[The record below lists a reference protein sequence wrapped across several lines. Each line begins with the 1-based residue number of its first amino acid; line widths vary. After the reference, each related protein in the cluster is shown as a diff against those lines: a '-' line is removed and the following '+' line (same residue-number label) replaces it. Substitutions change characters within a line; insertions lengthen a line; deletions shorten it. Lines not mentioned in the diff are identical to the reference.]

1 MSNSSQNVGNKSEP
15 NSPGSN
21 SSTRPHSE
29 PLVLASV
36 WECVSPAQADAIL
49 GKSMPGYVY
58 QRDGHP
64 NGDSL
69 ADDLNQREGATAG
82 IVTSSGMAALAAP
95 LLANVSAG
103 DKVVFAKRLYGRT
116 HVLAGDLRR
125 LGVQV
130 ELVDLQDLQT
140 ARQRITKGTKLVL
153 LETIANP
160 LLEVAD
166 VSSLAEIS
174 HAAGA
179 ILLVDNTFASPPV
192 CRPLSLGAD
201 LVMESLTK
209 TLNGHS
215 DVILGYIGGNQQAFG
230 KLATT
235 VSTWG
240 MSAGP
245 FDCWL
250 AHRGL
255 ATADLR
261 IERSCQNALQAA
273 EYLSQQKSVK
283 NVFYPGL
290 ASHPGHALAAKQFS
304 QGFGTMVTFELAGG
318 RGAADQ
324 FIVAAKRIPFCPS
337 LGELNTTL
345 SHPETTSHRGLSAQE
360 REALGISGGTIRLSV
375 GAEASGEVAA
385 MLAEGLA
392 AL

>member
-1 MSNSSQNVGNKSEP
+1 MSNSSQNAGNKSELH
-15 NSPGSN
+15 SQGSN
-21 SSTRPHSE
+21 SSTRPHAE

-36 WECVSPAQADAIL
+36 WECASPAQADAIL

-69 ADDLNQREGATAG
+69 ANDLNRREGAAAG

-95 LLANVSAG
+95 LLAHVGAG

-130 ELVDLQDLQT
+130 ELVDLQDLQA
-140 ARQRITKGTKLVL
+140 ARQGIAKGTKLVL
-153 LETIANP
+153 VETIANP

-166 VSSLAEIS
+166 VAPLAEIS

-192 CRPLSLGAD
+192 CKPLSLGAD

-215 DVILGYIGGNQQAFG
+215 DVILGYVGGSQQAFG

-261 IERSCQNALQAA
+261 IERSSQNALQAA
-273 EYLSQQKSVK
+273 EFLSQQKVVK
-283 NVFYPGL
+283 KVFYPGL
-290 ASHPGHALAAKQFS
+290 PSHPGHALAKKQFS

-318 RGAADQ
+318 RAAADQ
-324 FIVAAKRIPFCPS
+324 FISAAKRIPFCPS

-345 SHPETTSHRGLSAQE
+345 SHPETTSHRGLTAQE

-375 GAEASGEVAA
+375 GAEAAGEVAA

-392 AL
+392 AI